1 MIYFDCLFFQDNI
14 ANSIANI
21 KFEDIFSGDIPQF
34 SETKKNKALAK
45 NGLTKKCNKLINGE
59 SSKKDEKAML
69 EMVEKLKEE
78 KLKIKEKRKEEK
90 EKLSKFMKEWNKKKE
105 DLELENLKVIIILK
119 INAKYKNNFL
129 IIIVSV
135 AFLNFIIFNICYCRK
150 NQY

>member
-1 MIYFDCLFFQDNI
+1 MSIKTFDLFWLSLFQDNI

-34 SETKKNKALAK
+34 SETKKNKVLAK

-59 SSKKDEKAML
+59 SSKKDEKTML

-119 INAKYKNNFL
+119 IIAKYDNNF
-129 IIIVSV
+129 ISSI
-135 AFLNFIIFNICYCRK
+135 FYLNFYQCFF
-150 NQY
+150 